1 MAYFLGRDVIVCLGV
16 EDTTNCMDN
25 QGTSGAAVVATGSF
39 SAANND
45 LPIRTALNTG
55 TGVGKVDDLTGVDI
69 TLGSVDEDIA
79 YMGQRTALKAEIK
92 KETTVVL
99 TKKKTDQFFSSA
111 FAQGLRYGVSGT
123 DTDVS
128 TSVALG
134 LKQPAAGFGFRIC
147 VGLKDDAEVITVA
160 GCTFS
165 EYGTTVNADGVTEET
180 LTFIS
185 HVTPVVAAAE
195 SVSAALDSAT
205 FPL

>member
-16 EDTTNCMDN
+16 ENTTNAMDN
-25 QGTSGAAVVATGSF
+25 QGTSGASVVSGAGT
-39 SAANND
+39 AANND
-45 LPIRTALNTG
+45 LIRRTSLNTG

-92 KETTVVL
+92 KETTIVL

-111 FAQGLRYGVSGT
+111 FAQGMRYGVA
-123 DTDVS
+123 DTATVDAAVE
-128 TSVALG
+128 LG
-134 LKQPAAGFGFRIC
+134 LQQPAAGFGFRIC
-147 VGLKDDAEVITVA
+147 VGIKDDKEVITVA

-195 SVSAALDSAT
+195 SVSAALGSST
-205 FPL
+205 FEL

>member
-1 MAYFLGRDVIVCLGV
+1 MVYFLGRDVIVCLGV
-16 EDTTNCMDN
+16 EDTTNVMDN
-25 QGTSGAAVVATGSF
+25 KGTAGADVIAVASF
-39 SAANND
+39 DASNND
-45 LPIRTALNTG
+45 LPIRTALDTG

-69 TLGSVDEDIA
+69 TLGTVDEDIA

-92 KETTVVL
+92 KETTIVL

-111 FAQGLRYGVSGT
+111 FAQGMRYGVSGSAAT
-123 DTDVS
+123 
-128 TSVALG
+128 VAAAVELG
-134 LKQPAAGFGFRIC
+134 LQQPAAGFGFRIC
-147 VGLKDDAEVITVA
+147 VGLKDEKEVITVA

-185 HVTPVVAAAE
+185 HIAPKVAAE
-195 SVSAALDSAT
+195 QSVTNPVGHAD

>member
-16 EDTTNCMDN
+16 ENTTNAMDN
-25 QGTSGAAVVATGSF
+25 QGTSGASVVSGAGT
-39 SAANND
+39 AANND
-45 LPIRTALNTG
+45 LIRRTSLNTG

-92 KETTVVL
+92 KETTIVL

-111 FAQGLRYGVSGT
+111 FAQGMRYGVA
-123 DTDVS
+123 DTATVDAAVE
-128 TSVALG
+128 LG
-134 LKQPAAGFGFRIC
+134 LQQPAAGFGFRIC

-195 SVSAALDSAT
+195 SVSAALGSST
-205 FPL
+205 FEL